1 MRFPYTCSE
10 PATKAKRQRSVFAS
24 LASLIASWIYYTL
37 LHPYTVVE
45 CIIYPSQPDLTPS
58 PWSVFLSTTNF
69 YYASSIFITIKQGTY
84 IRCALI

>member
-1 MRFPYTCSE
+1 
-10 PATKAKRQRSVFAS
+10 
-24 LASLIASWIYYTL
+24 L